1 MKLVGKLDTK
11 FDLLK
16 PFGIPPKIKMPIDP
30 KKKNRIR
37 TASTKPT

>member
-11 FDLLK
+11 YDLLK

-30 KKKNRIR
+30 KKKHRIR
-37 TASTKPT
+37 TASTKPS